1 MPKTLVFL
9 SIFIPSL
16 LIVIGLVIA
25 GIAVRSLLASSQTLE
40 CFCPSCPETA
50 FAQKGAASL
59 GFISVD
65 IQGAVKKPGI
75 YQLET
80 GQRVADLLAS
90 ASGFAKDADR
100 AYVAKTLNLAT
111 ELKNQDKIYIPFLEE
126 NQSLANQTSQA
137 SGSTA
142 TSSQNNS
149 NLISINQADSTKLQ
163 SLSGIGEVKAKAI
176 IDNRPYISLEE
187 LVSKGVLSEGLL
199 ADLRTQLSL

>member
-1 MPKTLVFL
+1 MSKFLVFL

-16 LIVIGLVIA
+16 LIVAGLSMA
-25 GIAVRSLLASSQTLE
+25 GVAVRSLLASSQTLE

-50 FAQKGAASL
+50 FAQKGATSL

-80 GQRVADLLAS
+80 GQRVADLLAT

-111 ELKNQDKIYIPFLEE
+111 ELKDQDKVYIPFLGED
-126 NQSLANQTSQA
+126 QLFSSQV
-137 SGSTA
+137 SGSENVIDQ
-142 TSSQNNS
+142 SNS
-149 NLISINQADSTKLQ
+149 NFISINQADSTKLQ
-163 SLSGIGEVKAKAI
+163 SLSGIGEAKAKAI
-176 IDNRPYISLEE
+176 IDNRPYTNLEE

-199 ADLRTQLSL
+199 TNLKGQLTL

>member
-1 MPKTLVFL
+1 MSKALVFL

-16 LIVIGLVIA
+16 LIIVGLSMA
-25 GIAVRSLLASSQTLE
+25 GVALRSLLASSQALE
-40 CFCPSCPETA
+40 CFCPSCPETT

-80 GQRVADLLAS
+80 GQRVADLLVS
-90 ASGFAKDADR
+90 ASGFAKDADQK
-100 AYVAKTLNLAT
+100 YVAKTLNLAT

-126 NQSLANQTSQA
+126 NQPLANQTSQ
-137 SGSTA
+137 SA
-142 TSSQNNS
+142 TISNQNNLS
-149 NLISINQADSTKLQ
+149 LISINQADSTKLQ
-163 SLSGIGEVKAKAI
+163 SLPGIGEVKAKAI
-176 IDNRPYISLEE
+176 IDNRPYTSLEE

-199 ADLRTQLSL
+199 ADLKVQLSL